1 MARFHIPFAMIFN
14 IFLEKE
20 KKEKNIS
27 NGYEADG
34 CRFALA
40 IVYDF
45 KLRCASPADIYN
57 KTYEKLIIYFFFF
70 YFQTRSL
77 LRGCV

>member
-20 KKEKNIS
+20 KKKEKNIS

-57 KTYEKLIIYFFFF
+57 KNL
-70 YFQTRSL
+70 
-77 LRGCV
+77 